1 MFHNVNFLPTHSA
14 KSQTGSALVI
24 AIFVIVV
31 MSLLGVALV
40 KMLRT
45 SSNTVVYEVLGTR
58 AFQAAQ
64 TGMQWQLQ
72 QIFPL
77 DNPAQSCPG
86 GNLEPSIA
94 HIDGLKN
101 CGFKTQCTLNPDVI
115 AGAQYYTLTST
126 GSCTIDDVT
135 TSRTV
140 EVQARSL

>member
-1 MFHNVNFLPTHSA
+1 MFHKTRV
-14 KSQTGSALVI
+14 KSIANKKWQRGSALVI

-31 MSLLGVALV
+31 MSLIGAALV

-58 AFQAAQ
+58 AFHAAQ

-72 QIFPL
+72 KLFPL
-77 DNPAQSCPG
+77 NNPAQRCTSFGSAP
-86 GNLEPSIA
+86 A
-94 HIDGLKN
+94 IDTVDGFQN
-101 CGFKTQCTLNPDVI
+101 CQVSTTCEDNIEVSGVR
-115 AGAQYYTLTST
+115 YYRLTST
-126 GSCTIDDVT
+126 GSCAVDDVV